1 MYKLLEKI
9 RSPFCDRVF
18 LRKAVVIA
26 LPVALQGFLNTVVN
40 LVDTVMI
47 GTLGESTISAVG
59 LANKV
64 FFVFSLLVFGCC
76 SGVGVLAS
84 QFWGNRDTKN
94 IKKVMGLALL
104 IGLVSSAFFVIPSLL
119 CPNLVMSIFTNS
131 EGTIAVGAKYLVIAA
146 LSYPFTAVS
155 NVLVAMLRSV
165 GKAKI
170 PVATSLL
177 TILINVVLNYILI
190 FGKFGAPALGAEG
203 AALATL
209 VARICEMLILIVI
222 IYLRKMVIAAKPK
235 ELFGYSKKLLVE
247 FFRTA
252 APVIANEFMWGLGV
266 TIYSVAY
273 GRMGDGAVAAIT
285 VAQTLQDLVLVL
297 FQGLSAATAIVLG
310 NEMGAGRL
318 ELAKE
323 DAGKFLWLQFVISI
337 FAGIF
342 LYLMRWQFIGIYS
355 LTPEV
360 AQAVNLC
367 IIVFILYLPAKS
379 YNYIN
384 IVGVLRSGGDTTVCL
399 ILDTAGVW
407 LIGVPFAFLGA
418 LVFHFPIHIVYAMV
432 LFEEAVKMVG
442 GFWRYRSGKWV
453 NNLAIKV

>member
-1 MYKLLEKI
+1 M
-9 RSPFCDRVF
+9 
-18 LRKAVVIA
+18 RKAVVIA

-84 QFWGNRDTKN
+84 QFSGNRDTKN

-131 EGTIAVGAKYLVIAA
+131 EGTIAIGAKYLVIAA

-177 TILINVVLNYILI
+177 TILINVVLNYVLI

-273 GRMGDGAVAAIT
+273 GRMGDEAVAAIT
-285 VAQTLQDLVLVL
+285 VARRFRIL
-297 FQGLSAATAIVLG
+297 FWCCFRA
-310 NEMGAGRL
+310 
-318 ELAKE
+318 
-323 DAGKFLWLQFVISI
+323 
-337 FAGIF
+337 
-342 LYLMRWQFIGIYS
+342 
-355 LTPEV
+355 
-360 AQAVNLC
+360 
-367 IIVFILYLPAKS
+367 
-379 YNYIN
+379 
-384 IVGVLRSGGDTTVCL
+384 
-399 ILDTAGVW
+399 
-407 LIGVPFAFLGA
+407 
-418 LVFHFPIHIVYAMV
+418 
-432 LFEEAVKMVG
+432 
-442 GFWRYRSGKWV
+442 
-453 NNLAIKV
+453 